1 MQLVRR
7 GDTTGDA
14 GTEWRCA
21 WRDAL
26 AAVQWAAG
34 AMAGWKPVI
43 LRDRVT
49 LVAPLFTMHVR
60 ELEARAA
67 TAAGI
72 GAGTGALLSGV
83 WGAKRREAAAPV
95 GALLPSVFV
104 GAALGA
110 SGGFVA
116 GRLYERAHGPLRPRV
131 AATLPLWAED
141 RLRCSASAHLAD
153 DASHADVPAWRVQG
167 WRDTWAGLAAEYM
180 HAASGG
186 IVPPPG
192 APSLC
197 EVLRRAP
204 QTRAPPIQ

>member
-34 AMAGWKPVI
+34 ATAAWKPVI
-43 LRDRVT
+43 LRNRVT

-60 ELEARAA
+60 ELEARVA

-72 GAGTGALLSGV
+72 GALLGSV

-95 GALLPSVFV
+95 DAILTSVLV
-104 GAALGA
+104 GAA
-110 SGGFVA
+110 SGFVA

-141 RLRCSASAHLAD
+141 RLRGSVIAHLAD
-153 DASHADVPAWRVQG
+153 GASHADVPAWRVQG

-180 HAASGG
+180 PAASGG
-186 IVPPPG
+186 IVSQPD
-192 APSLC
+192 ASSLC

-204 QTRAPPIQ
+204 QTRAPPVQ